1 MSKKTKTLKRL
12 SDKDLAKLVGGFK
25 DSRKAQAG
33 RAQAGR
39 AQAMSASGSTWL
51 HDCWEGVCTAYAKS
65 QALQKGSP
73 AEKQML
79 QNSEPVESENPRK
92 GRSY

>member
-25 DSRKAQAG
+25 DSKKAQAP
-33 RAQAGR
+33 R
-39 AQAMSASGSTWL
+39 AQAMSASGATWL
-51 HDCWEGVCTAYAKS
+51 YNCWEGVCTPYAKS
-65 QALQKGSP
+65 QALQKASP

-79 QNSEPVESENPRK
+79 QNSAPVESENVKK